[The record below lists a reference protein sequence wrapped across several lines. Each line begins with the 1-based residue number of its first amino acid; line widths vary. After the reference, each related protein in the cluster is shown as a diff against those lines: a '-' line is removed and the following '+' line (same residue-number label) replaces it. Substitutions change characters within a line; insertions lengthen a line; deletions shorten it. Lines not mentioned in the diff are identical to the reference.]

1 MVFERDI
8 PSCSPREVLIRY
20 LRRALIHILQQVQ
33 NGIDRG
39 HPQIDGN
46 FPLLLTLH
54 EEPLK
59 PARHRSK
66 IVPISKVNQLSFP
79 AGKKCNRCQFRLDLL
94 QYINHFIHVCKVLRL
109 FISQRRFH
117 A

>member
-8 PSCSPREVLIRY
+8 PSCSPREVLIQY
-20 LRRALIHILQQVQ
+20 LRRALIWW
-33 NGIDRG
+33 D

-59 PARHRSK
+59 PVRHLGK
-66 IVPISKVNQLSFP
+66 DVPISKVNQLSFP
-79 AGKKCNRCQFRLDLL
+79 AGKKCNGCQFRFGLGVYKMEENKL
-94 QYINHFIHVCKVLRL
+94 QKIGNFPGRIKHSIKLAGN
-109 FISQRRFH
+109 SN
-117 A
+117 

>member
-8 PSCSPREVLIRY
+8 PSYSPREVLIRY
-20 LRRALIHILQQVQ
+20 LRRALIDTLQQVQ
-33 NGIDRG
+33 NGIDSDAFLSLIWWDS
-39 HPQIDGN
+39 PQIDGN

-59 PARHRSK
+59 PIRYLGK
-66 IVPISKVNQLSFP
+66 DVPISKVNQLSFP
-79 AGKKCNRCQFRLDLL
+79 AGKKCNRCQFRFGLVVIY
-94 QYINHFIHVCKVLRL
+94 Q
-109 FISQRRFH
+109 SGH